1 LVANAFTLLQKM
13 KAKKEEF
20 ELQRDCK
27 CKSSKIHK
35 MVQQL
40 KTLEL
45 QVQDIHEQH
54 VKNTQ
59 VRQVPILYTF
69 RQWFFFLSPC
79 LFQYILFT
87 VILLS
92 FTIFFVF
99 VFFLF
104 VLSCL
109 RIFNHPT
116 T

>member
-79 LFQYILFT
+79 LFHYIFFMA
-87 VILLS
+87 ILLS
-92 FTIFFVF
+92 FTILFVF
-99 VFFLF
+99 VLFPF

-109 RIFNHPT
+109 RVFL
-116 T
+116 